1 MDGKP
6 LTDKQIEGIKAGLTQ
21 GGNKI
26 DEGLMDSIKDVG
38 KKVIKKTKEFINKPI
53 IRDYPTKKEY
63 EDSVK
68 SGTSSKYESI
78 EYEKSDWREE
88 LDEGA
93 GVALKVG
100 SKAVPAL
107 MTGIGAAGTILQQ
120 RKFDQEKY
128 EPAPNAEIYDD
139 NPKRNIPVTQADSGQ
154 GNPRVGKVKTYKVD
168 PKTLK
173 DNPTGKVKKEHY
185 DWRAELGEDWQKT
198 NRQDKTDGMSK
209 AAVKAYRREN
219 PGSKL
224 KTAVTKKPS
233 SLKRGSKDAK
243 RRKSFCSRMKGMKK
257 RLTSAK
263 TARDPDSRINKALRR
278 WNC

>member
-26 DEGLMDSIKDVG
+26 DEGLIDSIKNVG
-38 KKVIKKTKEFINKPI
+38 KKVIKKTKEFIDKPI

-107 MTGIGAAGTILQQ
+107 MTGIGAVGTMMQS
-120 RKFDQEKY
+120 KKKEY
-128 EPAPNAEIYDD
+128 EPAPNAEIYND
-139 NPKRNIPVTQADSGQ
+139 NPKRSIPVTQADSGQ
-154 GNPRVGKVKTYKVD
+154 GKPRVGKVKTYKVD

-185 DWRAELGEDWQKT
+185 DWRAELDEDWQKT